1 MAKNKDSSF
10 GVIDNL
16 DFGTTF
22 NNTQEVT
29 HDVAHKDTHETKVQQ
44 VHDVHEAVQEVKV
57 EYGSTQGNRNGI
69 KLKRI
74 NMAFSDAN
82 YDYITKE
89 SRRNGL
95 SATAF
100 VNKIL
105 DNHRK

>member
-1 MAKNKDSSF
+1 MAKNKVSSF

-16 DFGTTF
+16 DFGAPTI
-22 NNTQEVT
+22 NVQDVTQNEVHNVQHVHEET
-29 HDVAHKDTHETKVQQ
+29 HDIQ
-44 VHDVHEAVQEVKV
+44 V
-57 EYGSTQGNRNGI
+57 EYGTTQGNRNGV

-105 DNHRK
+105 DNNRNNNFKGAL